1 MNLLTNELPV
11 ELPVSHDGPCLSLYQ
26 PTHRT
31 HPDNLQ
37 DPIRFRNLVK
47 ELEQSLNQKYPKPEV
62 RFLLEPYSELAHQDE
77 FWNHAQDGLAVL
89 RAPDLLKIYKLQRPV
104 AEFAIVA
111 DSFHTKPLLRIIQSA
126 DRYQVLGLSRGAIK
140 LFEGN
145 RDALDE
151 IDLAPEVPG
160 SMTDA
165 LGEELTDSHQTVRSA
180 GGSAMY
186 HGRGGKKDEVD
197 LDAERYFR
205 AVDRAILEHHSRPSG
220 LPLMLAA
227 LPEHHNVFRKISR
240 NPFLM
245 DEGLTIHPDAI
256 SIDELRQRAWSIV
269 EPHYLARLSHL
280 VDDFGQAKPR
290 GLAGE
295 EVSQIAFAAVSG
307 RVDKLMVEADRE
319 IPGHIDSSTGKLG
332 FGDISH
338 PQISDLLDD
347 LAELVLNKGGQVVVV
362 PQERMPT
369 GTGAAAVY
377 RY

>member
-11 ELPVSHDGPCLSLYQ
+11 ELPVSQDVPCLSLYQ

-31 HPDNLQ
+31 HPDNKQ
-37 DPIRFRNLVK
+37 DPIRFRNLVRT
-47 ELEQSLNQKYPKPEV
+47 LEQSLTQKYPKPEV

-89 RAPDLLKIYKLQRPV
+89 RAPDLLKIYKLQRAVP
-104 AEFAIVA
+104 EFAVVA
-111 DSFHTKPLLRIIQSA
+111 DSFHTKPLLRILQSA

-165 LGEELTDSHQTVRSA
+165 LGEELTDPHHTVRSA

-186 HGRGGKKDEVD
+186 HGQGGKRDEVD

-220 LPLMLAA
+220 LPLMLTA
-227 LPEHHNVFRKISR
+227 LPEHHNLFRSISR

-245 DEGLTIHPDAI
+245 EDGLRTNPDAI
-256 SIDELRQRAWSIV
+256 PIDDLRERAWSIM
-269 EPHYLARLSHL
+269 EPRYLARLSEL
-280 VDDFGQAKPR
+280 VEEFGQAKPR
-290 GLAGE
+290 GLVGDG
-295 EVSQIAFAAVSG
+295 VSQIAFAAVSG

-319 IPGHIDSSTGKLG
+319 IPGHIDSSTGKLE
-332 FGDISH
+332 FGDIH
-338 PQISDLLDD
+338 QPHIDDLLDD
-347 LAELVLNKGGQVVVV
+347 LAELVLKKGGQVVVV
-362 PQERMPT
+362 PEERMPT
-369 GTGAAAVY
+369 GTGAAAIF

>member
-11 ELPVSHDGPCLSLYQ
+11 ELPVSQDVPCLSLYQ

-31 HPDNLQ
+31 HPDNKQ
-37 DPIRFRNLVK
+37 DPIRFRNLVRT
-47 ELEQSLNQKYPKPEV
+47 LEQSLTQKYPKPEV

-89 RAPDLLKIYKLQRPV
+89 RAPDLLKIYKLQRAVP
-104 AEFAIVA
+104 EFAVVA
-111 DSFHTKPLLRIIQSA
+111 DSFHTKPLLRILQSA

-165 LGEELTDSHQTVRSA
+165 LGEELTHPHHTVRSA

-186 HGRGGKKDEVD
+186 HGQGGKRDEVD

-220 LPLMLAA
+220 LPLMLTA
-227 LPEHHNVFRKISR
+227 LPEHHNLFRSISR

-245 DEGLTIHPDAI
+245 EDGLRTNPDAI
-256 SIDELRQRAWSIV
+256 PIDDLRERAWSIM
-269 EPHYLARLSHL
+269 EPRYLARLSEL
-280 VDDFGQAKPR
+280 VEEFGQAKPR
-290 GLAGE
+290 GLVGDG
-295 EVSQIAFAAVSG
+295 VSQIAFAAVSG
-307 RVDKLMVEADRE
+307 RVDKLM
-319 IPGHIDSSTGKLG
+319 
-332 FGDISH
+332 
-338 PQISDLLDD
+338 
-347 LAELVLNKGGQVVVV
+347 
-362 PQERMPT
+362 
-369 GTGAAAVY
+369 
-377 RY
+377 